1 MFPKVNW
8 RAIPFIRL
16 TIPLIL
22 GIWCNNQVEQSLPF
36 PILIL
41 GVLLLISFLVIK
53 IKFNYYQQWIVGVWL
68 NIVLFLLGWQLIF
81 WNNDSIYDT
90 HYQQFIQ
97 QKTELSKYWV
107 IGEIINIPTTKNTT
121 KIELSIK
128 KIGINQDSL
137 TSVFG
142 KILCYVEADS
152 LAKKLNYGEKIL
164 FQSFINEVELPK
176 NPHQFDYKQFLKYKK
191 IHYQTYLKTGSW
203 QRLDNENK
211 GLFYAINKIRA
222 SRIKQIKTYLKGEAE
237 QGVAMALLLGFKDEL
252 SEDIK
257 AAYSE
262 TGAIHVLAVS
272 GLHVGI
278 IAMILRWLLKRFRW
292 RRKWLKLMMM
302 IFPLWFYALL
312 TGFSPSVIRATVMF
326 SLLVLGL
333 EMDKKPNIYNVLAA
347 SALVLLL
354 IDPYFLFSVGF
365 QLSYAAVFGI
375 VYFQPKI
382 AIWYLPKYK
391 FINYFWQL
399 TTVSIAATLGTLP
412 FTLYYFH
419 QFPVWFW
426 LSSAIV
432 IPAAAVIL
440 SVGLAFFT
448 FGSLP
453 FLGNLIGQLLEWI
466 IWLMNVLINK
476 IHALPFSL
484 IKGLWFSSWEFY
496 VLLIAILGFGLLLQT
511 RRIRWLLFSLSLVL
525 LLAIFSFYNDWQS
538 SKQKEVVIY
547 SLSNATAIDFIN
559 GRKVTTLQ
567 SENLTIKNYEFAAQ
581 THHYQRNIKIVD
593 SLNINKN
600 ITQNNLIKSNN
611 LIQFYDKTFLII
623 DNKNIVSREK
633 LELDYLIIS
642 NSPRLK
648 IADLNQYFDFKMLIF
663 DSSNKY
669 WQIKNW
675 KTECEEL
682 EIDYQ
687 DVRNDY
693 AFVLSF

>member
-1 MFPKVNW
+1 MFPKINW
-8 RAIPFIRL
+8 RSIPFIRL
-16 TIPLIL
+16 VIPLMI
-22 GIWCNNQVEQSLPF
+22 GIWYSNQIGKSLPF
-36 PILIL
+36 PLLIL
-41 GVLLLISFLVIK
+41 TIVIILSFLIIK
-53 IKFNYYQQWIVGVWL
+53 INFKHYQQWIVGIWL
-68 NIVLFLLGWQLIF
+68 NIVLFLLGWQLMF
-81 WNNDSIYDT
+81 WNNPTTYSS

-97 QKTELSKYWV
+97 QQTESTKYWA
-107 IGEIINIPTTKNTT
+107 IGEIVNIPTTKNTT
-121 KIELSIK
+121 KIELSIEN
-128 KIGINQDSL
+128 IGTHQDSL
-137 TSVFG
+137 QVVFG

-152 LAKKLNYGEKIL
+152 LAKNLNYGDKIV
-164 FQSFINEVELPK
+164 FQSFINEVEPPK

-191 IHYQTYLKTGSW
+191 ITHQTYLSASSW
-203 QRLDNENK
+203 QKLDNEK
-211 GLFYAINKIRA
+211 SGLFYTINKIRA
-222 SRIKQIKTYLKGEAE
+222 NRIKQIKKHLKSEAE

-292 RRKWLKLMMM
+292 RRKWLKLILM
-302 IFPLWFYALL
+302 ILPLWFYALL

-333 EMDKKPNIYNVLAA
+333 ETDKRPDIYNVLAA

-354 IDPYFLFSVGF
+354 INPYFLFSVGF

-382 AIWYLPKYK
+382 AIWLLPKNR
-391 FINYFWQL
+391 IVNYFWQL

-440 SVGLAFFT
+440 SVGILFFT
-448 FGSLP
+448 VGLIS
-453 FLGNLIGQLLEWI
+453 FLGHFIGLLLEWI
-466 IWLMNVLINK
+466 IWLMNTLIGW
-476 IHALPFSL
+476 IHHFPFSL
-484 IKGLWFSSWEFY
+484 VKGLWFSTWEFY
-496 VLLIAILGFGLLLQT
+496 VLLIAILGLGLLLQT
-511 RRIRWLLFSLSLVL
+511 RRIRWSLFSLSLVL
-525 LLAIFSFYNDWQS
+525 LLASFSIYNDWQS
-538 SKQKEVVIY
+538 SNQKAVIVY
-547 SLSNATAIDFIN
+547 SISNATAIDFID
-559 GRKVTTLQ
+559 GRNITTLQ
-567 SENLTIKNYEFAAQ
+567 SNNLTTKNYEFASQ
-581 THHYQRNIKIVD
+581 SNHYQRNIKKVD
-593 SLNINKN
+593 RLNIDKN
-600 ITQNNLIKSNN
+600 ITQNNLLKSDN

-623 DNKNIVSREK
+623 DDKNISSSEK
-633 LELDYLIIS
+633 VEVDYLILS

-648 IADLNQYFDFKMLIF
+648 IADLTQYFTFKKVIF
-663 DSSNKY
+663 DGSNKY

-682 EIDYQ
+682 DVEYQ
-687 DVRNDY
+687 DVRNDF
-693 AFVLSF
+693 ALVLSF